1 MINYDLIPK
10 SILGEGKKLDVL
22 GVNEYAFSFDN
33 IKKIIEILKEKEI
46 PILGGDV
53 YLLSDEKIYSTYD
66 SWYMN
71 KSDEKDFFLK
81 SYEKTISYISDYIND
96 SEGQFVFSIVF

>member
-1 MINYDLIPK
+1 MINYDLIPQF
-10 SILGEGKKLDVL
+10 ILGEGKKLDVL
-22 GVNEYAFSFDN
+22 GVDEYGFSFDN
-33 IKKIIEILKEKEI
+33 IKRVIEILKEKEI

-53 YLLSDEKIYSTYD
+53 YLLSDGKIYPTYD

-71 KSDEKDFFLK
+71 KSGEKDFFIK

-96 SEGQFVFSIVF
+96 NEGQFIFSIVF

>member
-71 KSDEKDFFLK
+71 KSVFDYHVREYIALIYTEKMN
-81 SYEKTISYISDYIND
+81 SNM
-96 SEGQFVFSIVF
+96 